1 MLAMVLEEYGR
12 QLTKRDIPIPVPGP
26 GEVLLRVLACGVC
39 GTDVKIAAGKIQTA
53 RTPLIMGHEP
63 VGRVIECG
71 PGVTGFLPGDRV
83 AVWIYV
89 TCGTC
94 EHCLKGRHVLC
105 PGLRRVGFERPGGFS
120 EYMVVPAANLVAI
133 PDSITDTE
141 AAVLGCAVSTMFRA
155 VNTRGRVQPGEWVL
169 VMGVGGL
176 GVHGVQIGKSVGARV
191 IAVDVDER
199 RLELATR
206 YGADE
211 ALPFSERAL
220 DADVRMITGGR
231 GADVVL
237 ETVGLGNTLS
247 VSMACLG
254 SGGRLV
260 MVGYSP
266 SSPFEVESPRV
277 VLDEIEII
285 GSRAMTRKELI
296 GAIDLLARGAVK
308 AVVSA
313 CYPLEDVNVA
323 LEELRQGRVMGRA
336 VLVPAVND

>member
-1 MLAMVLEEYGR
+1 MDMLAMVLEEYGQPLR
-12 QLTKRDIPIPVPGP
+12 KYDIPIPTPGP
-26 GEVLLRVLACGVC
+26 GEVLLRLLACGVC
-39 GTDVKIAAGKIQTA
+39 GTDVKIAAGKIPTA
-53 RTPLIMGHEP
+53 KTPLIMGHEP

-71 PGVTGFLPGDRV
+71 PEVTDFLPGDKV

-94 EHCLKGRHVLC
+94 EHCLKGRQVLC

-120 EYMVVPAANLVAI
+120 EYMVVPASNLVAI
-133 PDSITDTE
+133 PDFITDVE

-155 VNTRGRVQPGEWVL
+155 VTTRGRVQPGEWVL

-176 GVHGVQIGKSVGARV
+176 GIHGVQIAKSAGARV

-211 ALPFSERAL
+211 VLSFSEHGLNA
-220 DADVRMITGGR
+220 AVCKITGGR
-231 GADVVL
+231 GVDAVL
-237 ETVGLGNTLS
+237 ETVGFGNTLN
-247 VSMACLG
+247 VSIACLV

-260 MVGYSP
+260 MVGYDP
-266 SSPFEVESPRV
+266 SSVFEVGSPRV

-285 GSRAMTRKELI
+285 GSRAMTRKELE
-296 GAIDLLARGAVK
+296 GAVDLLARGAVK

-313 CYPLEDVNVA
+313 CYPLLDVNVA
-323 LEELRQGRVMGRA
+323 LEELRRGRVMGRA
-336 VLVPAVND
+336 VVVPA